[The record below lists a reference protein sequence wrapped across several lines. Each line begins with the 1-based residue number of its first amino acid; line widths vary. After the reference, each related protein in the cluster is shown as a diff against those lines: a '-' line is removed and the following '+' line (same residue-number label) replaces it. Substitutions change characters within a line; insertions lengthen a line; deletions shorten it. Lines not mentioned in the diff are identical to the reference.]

1 MLADGEFSF
10 ELRDAD
16 GNVLQTKQNAAN
28 GAISFDPITYDVAGE
43 YTYTIAEVA
52 GSDSTITYD
61 QTVYNVTVSVTD
73 SGTGALQATTTIT
86 NSDTGE
92 TSQAS
97 FVNTYTEPPAGN
109 GDEGDGGNTNGG
121 SSDEGPLESLAQTSD
136 TWLPA
141 LFAVIAA
148 MAAAVGGFAA
158 YRMKRSNGR
167 R

>member
-1 MLADGEFSF
+1 MPESTTATNTENGQVLFDEITFDAVGEYDYTITEVNDGQE
-10 ELRDAD
+10 
-16 GNVLQTKQNAAN
+16 G
-28 GAISFDPITYDVAGE
+28 ITYDADA
-43 YTYTIAEVA
+43 TRTIH
-52 GSDSTITYD
+52 
-61 QTVYNVTVSVTD
+61 VSVTD
-73 SGTGALQATTTIT
+73 SGEGFLEATG
-86 NSDTGE
+86 SYGE
-92 TSQAS
+92 DGSH
-97 FVNTYTEPPAGN
+97 FVNIGTPDEPSDG
-109 GDEGDGGNTNGG
+109 GDPGDGGNTNGG